1 MGSKP
6 ATYRLRD
13 LEMAI
18 VGAQRAGLTV
28 VRVEIDKQGK
38 IVIHA
43 GKPPPDAAGGRDH
56 QEGNEWDVL
65 LAKGQSD

>member
-13 LEMAI
+13 LAMAI

-43 GKPPPDAAGGRDH
+43 GHPPTDAAPCETKEG
-56 QEGNEWDVL
+56 GNEWDVL